1 MCTLIHWRHVP
12 LKNQITHP
20 PLFKVKGAQKCCA
33 ENERTAHKAIGNSF
47 HVPLR
52 ARLLIVIAQFVGA
65 MRSASEGG
73 RTGIRCPF
81 PTAIFGCPH
90 SRTEAGKKLHY
101 LRAMLSSVATKR
113 LGSDDVH

>member
-1 MCTLIHWRHVP
+1 MCNLIRWRHVP
-12 LKNQITHP
+12 LKNLIIHP
-20 PLFKVKGAQKCCA
+20 PLFKIKGSQKCCA
-33 ENERTAHKAIGNSF
+33 ENERTAHKAIGNLF

-52 ARLLIVIAQFVGA
+52 ARLLIVIAQFVGG
-65 MRSASEGG
+65 MRSARVGG
-73 RTGIRCPF
+73 RESVALF

-90 SRTEAGKKLHY
+90 SRTESGKKLHY